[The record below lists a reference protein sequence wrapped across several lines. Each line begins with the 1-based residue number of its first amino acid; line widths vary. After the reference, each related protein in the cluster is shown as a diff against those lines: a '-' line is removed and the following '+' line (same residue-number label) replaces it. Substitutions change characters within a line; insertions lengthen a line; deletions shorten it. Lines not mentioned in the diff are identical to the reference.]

1 MAPSVGL
8 REASRDRKPGG
19 SAAAG
24 RGKGEPGCAGGLNR
38 DRKIAS
44 LKCPSPF
51 P

>member
-8 REASRDRKPGG
+8 PEASRDRKPGKR
-19 SAAAG
+19 G
-24 RGKGEPGCAGGLNR
+24 RKPGKGEPGCAGGLNR